1 MSETTFEYIGEDKKS
16 YQIILEITKDDYFI
30 LTIID
35 PKNNDVYSSN
45 YYLNNLNEKFGNTI
59 KLKTL
64 KDFESLCALN
74 ITKKLLVL
82 KPPYKNV
89 INSVWKIFPNNKSKT
104 QTFTLISSK
113 SYNKKISIYSYYN
126 YTNIKNIVEEIQK
139 QLLIERIK
147 CEIVV

>member
-1 MSETTFEYIGEDKKS
+1 M
-16 YQIILEITKDDYFI
+16 IIL
-30 LTIID
+30 L
-35 PKNNDVYSSN
+35 
-45 YYLNNLNEKFGNTI
+45 L

-82 KPPYKNV
+82 KSPYKNV

-147 CEIVV
+147 CEIVVKDKDLDKLSFQDNWILDCIYFLTGNYSKKKNKRK